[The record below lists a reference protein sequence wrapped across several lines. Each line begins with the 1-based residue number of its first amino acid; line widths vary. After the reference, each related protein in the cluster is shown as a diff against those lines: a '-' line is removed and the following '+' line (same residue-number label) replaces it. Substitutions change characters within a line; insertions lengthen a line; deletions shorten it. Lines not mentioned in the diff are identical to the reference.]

1 MTKKLSVREKLGFG
15 VADIGAS
22 ITYIA
27 INTHLFYFLVNIV
40 DLTPILAGTVFVLG
54 RVFDAF
60 TDPIMGVISDRLK
73 TKIGRKPFI
82 VWGAVP
88 LGISF
93 ALLWLVPDASQTVK
107 FILASFL
114 FLLFSLLYTIVQ
126 MPYMALIPEIAESY
140 DERTSLSSFRSA
152 FGTFASLLA
161 FAVPPIIVLA
171 VSPNVAAPDQL
182 NQSGAFGW
190 LVMGIIFGVVTALSY
205 LVMAWSTKE
214 PKRVETSS
222 PSGSFISE
230 YVSAFKIYGFP
241 QVFILFTVI
250 TIGLIITNSILPF
263 YLESVLKIPG
273 DRQSIVLGSFFIVSI
288 LAFPLWNVFAA
299 RFGKRTA
306 LITGLIIYALSLL
319 LIVQFSPPGGISVF
333 LMIMIVIAG
342 AGASAV
348 FLFPWAMLPDV
359 VEFDQANSGR
369 RREGLVY
376 ALFTFGQKIASSIG
390 VFANSIIIQVFN
402 YQQGSLEQTPATIT
416 AIKWMNGP
424 VTALVFLVAIFCVLA
439 FPITKAKHEEVRAK
453 LRGTGSGVR
462 GSG

>member
-27 INTHLFYFLVNIV
+27 INTWLFYFLVNIAG
-40 DLTPILAGTVFVLG
+40 LQTILAGTVFVLG

-60 TDPIMGVISDRLK
+60 TDPIMGVLSDRLK

-82 VWGAVP
+82 IWGAVP

-107 FILASFL
+107 FLLSTFL

-140 DERTSLSSFRSA
+140 DERTAISSYRSA

-161 FAVPPIIVLA
+161 FAVPPLIILA
-171 VSPNVAAPDQL
+171 VSPGAKTPPEL
-182 NQSGAFGW
+182 KTSGPLGW
-190 LVMGIIFGVVTALSY
+190 LVMGIIFGVITSTSY
-205 LVMAWSTKE
+205 LIMAWSTKE
-214 PKRVETSS
+214 PKRREVSS

-230 YVSAFKIYGFP
+230 YISAFKIYGFP

-263 YLESVLKIPG
+263 YLESVVKIPG
-273 DRQSIVLGSFFIVSI
+273 NKQPLVLGTFFIVSI
-288 LAFPLWNVFAA
+288 LAFPLWTTFAS
-299 RFGKRTA
+299 RLGKRTA
-306 LITGLIIYALSLL
+306 LITGLVIYALSLL
-319 LIVQFSPPGGISVF
+319 IIVQFTPPGGISTL
-333 LMIMIVIAG
+333 LMVMIVIAG

-359 VEFDQANSGR
+359 VEFDQAHSGR

-390 VFANSIIIQVFN
+390 VFSNAIVVAVFG
-402 YQQGSLEQTPATIT
+402 YQQGSTEQTPATIA

-424 VTALVFLVAIFCVLA
+424 VTALVFAVAILCVLA
-439 FPITKAKHEEVRAK
+439 FPITKAKHEEVRTKLAK
-453 LRGTGSGVR
+453 G
-462 GSG
+462 